1 MDLAHSV
8 GHGDIHVV
16 HPCASTQKAK
26 QAALASLV
34 RFLIGEASLAH
45 STASA
50 PSSQSRVFLSAYESL
65 AKSSELE
72 TLDVASLEG
81 IISGLIEHQLV
92 GYHLLNAISLCH
104 FHRMV
109 QRKEGENWSSQGR
122 EKVQKST

>member
-8 GHGDIHVV
+8 GHGDMHSI

-34 RFLIGEASLAH
+34 RFLVGEASLAH
-45 STASA
+45 STASS
-50 PSSQSRVFLSAYESL
+50 PSSPALVFLSAYESL
-65 AKSSELE
+65 VKSSELQ
-72 TLDVASLEG
+72 TLDVGSLEG

-92 GYHLLNAISLCH
+92 GYHTLNAISLCH

-109 QRKEGENWSSQGR
+109 QRKDGENWSSQGR
-122 EKVQKST
+122 EKLQKSA